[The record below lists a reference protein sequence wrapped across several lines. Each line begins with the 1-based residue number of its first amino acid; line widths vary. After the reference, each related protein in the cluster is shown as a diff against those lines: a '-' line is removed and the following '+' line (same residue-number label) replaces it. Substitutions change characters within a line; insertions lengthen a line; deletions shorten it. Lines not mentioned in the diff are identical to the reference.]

1 MKKHIILPGRKSVPW
16 LVVMALCITGAGAA
30 VGTILTGQVTGD
42 IPTTVSQ
49 AIVVDSENWDIDD
62 LSSHAARRFVG
73 VSDDATS
80 FIAAAE
86 IATGEELT
94 INLPLGNLSNE
105 DALAVI
111 TIDAPSPLQVYV
123 RELWSSITKT
133 DGATTQYL
141 STPTPAPLTATVP
154 QTYDTDPNETNTQPS
169 GSVSID
175 DNPIDAGPVW
185 SNPDPGNIPTPSA
198 VQVNSSSS
206 TGAGNKPGNLPVNT
220 TIQIDATQVTGGAP
234 NPDAG
239 GGNYPQTIWVDST
252 GPGPLPGTFFWV
264 GAPTPSPTGYFYGTF
279 TVDIDGDGA
288 TEPLYFI
295 ISDTDGNGTWDTMD
309 VSIEDNSFAPGDVF
323 FGESGLGSLVDNA
336 IAPQFAGPGSGN
348 DERFSIPIPGALPPP
363 DGTPISFPT
372 SSYYFYLDGNPT
384 PTGAPGGSDA
394 SITGYFWYTGTFLG
408 IDLNND
414 GNPAETVDFMIWDDD
429 SNGLMDSMALST
441 DDLDFQEGA
450 PGDNTATTDNDEKI
464 TGTADVQL
472 GTYTFKVD
480 FDPDPETVDPN
491 DDARIT
497 SVEWWD
503 GSFPNVALDAD
514 GNDDDTVYFVLSD
527 ADSDGV
533 YENMDISTDDSTFY
547 ETSGAA
553 TLTDDVTGSDD
564 DETISV
570 AGDTVQLGSWYAFS
584 LTGSALPDGSND
596 ASLANSTWYTGSL
609 LIDTDAD
616 ANADDTVEFVLT
628 DTDSNGQYD
637 TLDISSDDAT
647 FAEGT
652 LSGQTP
658 RQTGTNDDER
668 IGVNNAGDSDDVRLG
683 AYYLFTVGF
692 DNNPVNDSSDI
703 RLTSKTWYTGDF
715 TIDADGDEVA
725 DNTMYFALSDKTSD
739 GLYDRIDMSISDDD
753 FGETGSGTL
762 SDNLVNYLTNSN
774 NDNDELDSWNAG
786 GNLAVL
792 GTHWFLVDFDKNPP
806 QPANTDD
813 VSITARWYVGTF
825 SVDIDGDQ
833 IDETL
838 DYVYVDPNS
847 NGLFT
852 VLNLDCDDSGHYTA
866 SSPDEELLSGDMA
879 DLDGQLVNVTF
890 PMNPQSSPY
899 TILTDG
905 RIITVTRRNATQ
917 WLLKVP
923 ASADVGGVQD
933 QIEIKIA
940 HPDDADPGFY
950 EITGVITP
958 QD

>member
-1 MKKHIILPGRKSVPW
+1 MKKHIILPGKKSVPW

-30 VGTILTGQVTGD
+30 VGTVLTGQVTGD
-42 IPTTVSQ
+42 MPTTVNQ

-372 SSYYFYLDGNPT
+372 SSYYFYLDGNPA
-384 PTGAPGGSDA
+384 PTGAPS
-394 SITGYFWYTGTFLG
+394 
-408 IDLNND
+408 
-414 GNPAETVDFMIWDDD
+414 
-429 SNGLMDSMALST
+429 
-441 DDLDFQEGA
+441 
-450 PGDNTATTDNDEKI
+450 
-464 TGTADVQL
+464 TADVQL
-472 GTYTFKVD
+472 GTYTFEVD

-527 ADSDGV
+527 AD
-533 YENMDISTDDSTFY
+533 
-547 ETSGAA
+547 
-553 TLTDDVTGSDD
+553 
-564 DETISV
+564 
-570 AGDTVQLGSWYAFS
+570 
-584 LTGSALPDGSND
+584 
-596 ASLANSTWYTGSL
+596 
-609 LIDTDAD
+609 

-647 FAEGT
+647 FAEGA
-652 LSGQTP
+652 LSGQVP

-668 IGVNNAGDSDDVRLG
+668 IGVNNAGDNDDVRLG
-683 AYYLFTVGF
+683 AYYLFTMGF

-866 SSPDEELLSGDMA
+866 SSPRP
-879 DLDGQLVNVTF
+879 T
-890 PMNPQSSPY
+890 PSSP
-899 TILTDG
+899 TAG
-905 RIITVTRRNATQ
+905 
-917 WLLKVP
+917 
-923 ASADVGGVQD
+923 
-933 QIEIKIA
+933 
-940 HPDDADPGFY
+940 
-950 EITGVITP
+950 
-958 QD
+958 